1 MPEVTTEPHISP
13 LRKAALLCAMLLACL
28 SFATALRAQAL
39 PMENRNHDGIWW
51 NEKNNE
57 LRAGFVMGYLFTS
70 RDAHINGIAPKTA
83 VDFESAKVWV
93 AGLNKFYEDFRN
105 RPIYIGDALQYVKA
119 ELNGASDKQLETQLL
134 HLRQTVRPTKDPE

>member
-1 MPEVTTEPHISP
+1 MPDVTSKPRTSP
-13 LRKAALLCAMLLACL
+13 LRRAALCAMLLACL
-28 SFATALRAQAL
+28 SFATALHAQAV

-57 LRAGFVMGYLFTS
+57 LRAGFVIGYLVTS

-83 VDFESAKVWV
+83 VDFQSAMVWV
-93 AGLNKFYEDFRN
+93 TGLNKFYEDFRN
-105 RPIYIGDALQYVKA
+105 RPIYVGDALQYVKA
-119 ELNGASDKQLETQLL
+119 ELNGASDKELEKQLL